1 MNILTKPQVDLLTYR
16 ECQNQFKLLTTEY
29 NLDLPLIQCWEEV
42 WPILN
47 ELTDMILY
55 LEDRIARFENVNIK
69 SMSMSE

>member
-16 ECQNQFKLLTTEY
+16 ECQNQLKLLSTEY
-29 NLDLPLIQCWEEV
+29 NLDKPLIQCWEEV
-42 WPILN
+42 WPVLN

-69 SMSMSE
+69 SMSITD